1 MTIRHVII
9 GFFHWPSFRMQRF
22 TISTDADT
30 TVLYFARHG
39 ETEYNRKGIVQGSGI
54 DSILNDTG
62 RRQADLLGRRFAAES
77 IDAVYSSTLARAR
90 QTAEIVASH
99 LPGVARR
106 ELDDLKEMSWGR
118 MEGAPPSAERNQK
131 LEQIKAKWRDGLYG
145 HAVPGGESILDVQ
158 SRAVRAAQQIV
169 GTAPGQTVLAITHGR
184 FLRVLLS
191 SICDGYDLSHM
202 ASLGHDNTCV
212 NRVVFNGDLFT
223 AEILNCTAHLEPVS

>member
-1 MTIRHVII
+1 
-9 GFFHWPSFRMQRF
+9 MQRI

-62 RRQADLLGRRFAAES
+62 RRQADLLGQRFAADPV
-77 IDAVYSSTLARAR
+77 DALYSSTLTRAR

-99 LPGVARR
+99 LSGVARR
-106 ELDDLKEMSWGR
+106 ELDDLNEMSWGR
-118 MEGAPPSAERNQK
+118 MEGAPPSDERNRK
-131 LEQIKAKWRDGLYG
+131 LEHIKAKWSDGHYG

-158 SRAVRAAQQIV
+158 SRAIRAARQIV
-169 GTAPGQTVLAITHGR
+169 NTAPGQTVLTITHGR

-212 NRVVFNGDLFT
+212 NRIVFNGDLFT
-223 AEILNCTAHLEPVS
+223 ADILNCTAHLQPVS